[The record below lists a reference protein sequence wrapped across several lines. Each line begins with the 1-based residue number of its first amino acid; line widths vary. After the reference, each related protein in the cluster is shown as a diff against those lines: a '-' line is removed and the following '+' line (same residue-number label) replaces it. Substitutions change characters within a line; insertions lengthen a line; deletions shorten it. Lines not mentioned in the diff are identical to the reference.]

1 MTAMVVAN
9 ARLLLLGL
17 LLSAVA
23 AGTDST
29 GTCAEPAEGK
39 PAAPAAGVQSEPAA
53 PAAAAALG
61 GKDGPGAPAAG
72 AAPGSEGE
80 GEGGGEGEGDG
91 DGEGEEGQKQ
101 EEAQQ
106 QQQQEEEEE
115 EEEEEA
121 RDDGGTH
128 RPPLPLRASST
139 DPVEQLLLAAAA
151 GDMLEVARMVRRGGI
166 LPSAPHARTGN
177 SLLAEAARRGQLPL
191 VRLLVDGESYAGTE
205 QRGLPNPARP
215 AINGRDAAGETVLHV
230 AAGAGHAGVVGA
242 LLAAGADANARNIF
256 GYTALH
262 RAAQKGRTA
271 CVAALL
277 GSGADAGIKTKAGG
291 AAQTALA
298 LAVAAGHEGTAEA
311 LRSDGDL
318 DIPVH
323 MAAKDWDI

>member
-1 MTAMVVAN
+1 MVVAN

-17 LLSAVA
+17 LLSAA
-23 AGTDST
+23 AAATDST

-106 QQQQEEEEE
+106 QQQEEEEEEKE

>member
-1 MTAMVVAN
+1 MRVCP
-9 ARLLLLGL
+9 LLLGL
-17 LLSAVA
+17 LLSAA
-23 AGTDST
+23 AASTATDST

-39 PAAPAAGVQSEPAA
+39 PAAPAAGVQSDPAA

-61 GKDGPGAPAAG
+61 GKDGPGAPATG
-72 AAPGSEGE
+72 AASGSEGE
-80 GEGGGEGEGDG
+80 GESEVE
-91 DGEGEEGQKQ
+91 GEGEEGQR
-101 EEAQQ
+101 
-106 QQQQEEEEE
+106 QEEEEE

-128 RPPLPLRASST
+128 RPPLPLRASSA

-166 LPSAPHARTGN
+166 LPTAPHARTGN
-177 SLLAEAARRGQLPL
+177 SLLAEAARRGLLSL
-191 VRLLVDGESYAGTE
+191 VRLLVDEESYGT
-205 QRGLPNPARP
+205 QRGGSNPARP

-262 RAAQKGRTA
+262 RAAQKGRAA

-277 GSGADAGIKTKAGG
+277 EGGADAAIKTKAGG
-291 AAQTALA
+291 AVRTALA
-298 LAVAAGHEGTAEA
+298 LAAAAGHEGTAEA
-311 LRSDGDL
+311 LRSHGAL
-318 DIPVH
+318 DTPVH
-323 MAAKDWDI
+323 VAAKDWDI